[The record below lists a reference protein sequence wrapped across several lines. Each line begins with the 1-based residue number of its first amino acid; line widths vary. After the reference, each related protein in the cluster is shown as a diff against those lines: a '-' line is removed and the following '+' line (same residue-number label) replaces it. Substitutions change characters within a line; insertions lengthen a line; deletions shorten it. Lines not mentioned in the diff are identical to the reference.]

1 MASQITDTMRIAIV
15 GTGVS
20 GLSCAHLLHREHDLV
35 LYEAGE
41 HVGGHV
47 HTVEVEAEGGRR
59 IPVDTG
65 FIVFNRETYPGLC
78 RLFEQLGVESQES
91 AMTFSVRDERD
102 GVEWSSQSLSTVY
115 AQRSNLF
122 SPAFHGMV
130 GEILRFNRE
139 APRLL
144 DSSDD
149 ALTLGQYLEEQGYS
163 RRFIEHYLVPLGA
176 SVWSADPERF
186 SRFPARM
193 LVRFFHNHR
202 FLQLLDQP
210 VWRTV
215 KGGSRTYVEK
225 LVAPFRDRIRLRSP
239 VESVRRDAAGV
250 EVRARGQEPE
260 RFDRVVIAAHA
271 DQALDMLA
279 DPTDREREIL
289 GALPYQENEAV
300 LHTDV
305 SVLPQRRCWSAWNY
319 RVPRDPRGRVAVTYC
334 MNILQRLP
342 TETTWLVS
350 LNMEGEIDPARV
362 RRRIRTHHPVFTPEG
377 LAAQRRHDELNGPNH
392 TFFCGAYWR
401 HGFHED
407 GLQSALAVCRH
418 FGKAL

>member
-1 MASQITDTMRIAIV
+1 MRIAII

-20 GLSCAHLLHREHDLV
+20 GLTCAHLLHGEHDLV

-47 HTVEVEAEGGRR
+47 NTVEVEEQDGRR
-59 IPVDTG
+59 LPVDTG

-78 RLFEQLGVESQES
+78 RLFEKLGVESQDS
-91 AMTFSVRDERD
+91 SMTFSVKDQRS
-102 GVEWSSQSLSTVY
+102 GLEWSSQSLSTVY
-115 AQRSNLF
+115 AQRSNLLD
-122 SPAFHGMV
+122 PAFHRMV
-130 GEILRFNRE
+130 AEILRFNRE

-144 DSSDD
+144 DSGDD
-149 ALTLGQYLEEQGYS
+149 ALTVGQYLEEQGYS
-163 RRFIEHYLVPLGA
+163 RAFIEHYLVPLAA
-176 SVWSADPERF
+176 SVWSADPQRL

-215 KGGSRTYVEK
+215 KGGSRTYVER

-239 VESVRRDAAGV
+239 VESVRRDRAGV

-260 RFDRVVIAAHA
+260 RFDKVIVAAHA
-271 DQALDMLA
+271 DQALAMLA
-279 DPTDREREIL
+279 DPTGPEREIL

-300 LHTDV
+300 LHTDA
-305 SVLPQRRCWSAWNY
+305 SVLPQKRCWSAWNY
-319 RVPRDPRGRVAVTYC
+319 LVPREPHERVAVTYC
-334 MNILQRLP
+334 MNVLQRLP

-350 LNMEGEIDPARV
+350 LNMGGEIDPARV
-362 RRRIRTHHPVFTPEG
+362 ARRIRYQHPVFTAGG
-377 LAAQRRHDELNGPNH
+377 LAAQRRHGELCGPNH

-401 HGFHED
+401 YGFHED
-407 GLQSALAVCRH
+407 GLQSALAVCSH